1 MISNLE
7 ICLIEDRRQ
16 AVLEGVIKGKQEGRQ
31 EGRQEEKLSLARKLL
46 LRGHSIVDIMEL
58 TDLSAEEVEKLAK
71 SMQ

>member
-7 ICLIEDRRQ
+7 ICLTEDRRQ
-16 AVLEGVIKGKQEGRQ
+16 AVLEGRQ